1 MPYFSL
7 YFDLRPIV
15 TFHVLLHLCGFQ
27 RTSELMH
34 LCVNIQ
40 LQICH
45 KKTKNSPNPVR
56 GDFEGSKIL
65 ISENHSISW
74 TQAFSALPTSYFF
87 SFLHSNS
94 QAVLWWQKICHDI
107 TNLPT
112 ATVPQT
118 ASWIAFWCRQVGN
131 GYEGWE
137 RAKMLML
144 WSNPSLKQPQR
155 RHQAA
160 FHQWKWFCHCFLSL

>member
-1 MPYFSL
+1 MSPSINMPYFSL

-65 ISENHSISW
+65 ISENHSIRW
-74 TQAFSALPTSYFF
+74 TQAFSALLTSYFF
-87 SFLHSNS
+87 FFSPQQQSSCALVTENLSWYYESSYSHCSTDSKLNRILVQAGGKWVWRVRES
-94 QAVLWWQKICHDI
+94 QDAD
-107 TNLPT
+107 
-112 ATVPQT
+112 A
-118 ASWIAFWCRQVGN
+118 
-131 GYEGWE
+131 
-137 RAKMLML
+137 
-144 WSNPSLKQPQR
+144 LKQ
-155 RHQAA
+155 
-160 FHQWKWFCHCFLSL
+160 SIS